1 MSIKKLDLDGNPYL
15 GVLCS
20 ASESIAICPMTIS
33 KKDKLRFEETLG
45 VELIK
50 MSIQGATVLGSLC
63 AMNNTGMM
71 VPDFTLT
78 SDPQRVFQCV
88 MCLAFVQADL
98 GTALHVGVEQP
109 FDDEQGSLDTSD
121 FP

>member
-1 MSIKKLDLDGNPYL
+1 MNNRDWRVFEQLRPCL
-15 GVLCS
+15 GVPIYDS
-20 ASESIAICPMTIS
+20 RGQQVQPGHSIVLAFGCAIS
-33 KKDKLRFEETLG
+33 
-45 VELIK
+45 
-50 MSIQGATVLGSLC
+50 
-63 AMNNTGMM
+63 
-71 VPDFTLT
+71 DFTLT